1 MEEKGI
7 SLSDKLRCDGLVC
20 KKEKIHG
27 TISIKEAFEV
37 SCNDVFLN

>member
-20 KKEKIHG
+20 KRKNTWNNKY
-27 TISIKEAFEV
+27 
-37 SCNDVFLN
+37 